1 MPNRTPPVNRRNFLI
16 LTALLTVWGTVIV
29 ARLFQLQV
37 LQHEPYVRK
46 ARAQQEQTVEIS
58 PVRGVIY
65 DRNLRPLAMSVE
77 VESVFVVP
85 AEVPDPAATARL
97 LAPVLRLKQG
107 ELRKKLSGD
116 RSFSWIKRK
125 ASAGEADRVRRLNLK
140 GIHFQKESK
149 RFYPKRDLAAHVLG
163 HVGVDDQGLAGIEL
177 AYDDVIRGRPGQLL
191 IVRDARRRQFSR
203 AGRPSA
209 PGEDLVLTLDE
220 SIQYIAERALAKAM
234 ADSRARSGVIL
245 VQDPRTGEILALANR
260 PTFNPNSYAQASPDA
275 RRNLAI
281 SGIYEPGSTFKIV
294 TASAALEEELAVPEE
309 RMDCQMGSI
318 SVAGHTIRDWKA
330 FGILTVSQAFQNS
343 SDVCAIKL
351 ALRVG
356 NEGLYRYL
364 RSFGFG
370 MPSGIEL
377 PGEARGLA
385 KPPERWWKASIG
397 AIAMGQEIGVTP
409 LQMLAAASVVANDG
423 MWVRPRIVRSGS
435 PGEPAAPQLQPEN
448 VPQGRRVISSR
459 TASRMQD
466 MMARVVTEGTGK
478 AALPKGYTAAGK
490 TGTAQKMD
498 PATRTYSTHD
508 FVASFVGFA
517 PVDAPL
523 FTILV
528 VLDSPRGQY
537 HGGDVAAPVFRRVS
551 EQILAYRNLP
561 ASEPQAA
568 PLALASLKEESPAE
582 PETFD
587 ESDGVQPLEA
597 PSGSRGSLTAE
608 VPTGRIVPNFLGQG
622 VRVVTQQA
630 LAQRLPVLV
639 VGAGI
644 AYEQSP
650 SPGVPLSEGE
660 TILVRFRTG
669 EVRGT
674 VRSPQKAPVASPQNK
689 PVPSASVV
697 PFPASG

>member
-1 MPNRTPPVNRRNFLI
+1 MPNRTPPVHRRNFII
-16 LTALLTVWGTVIV
+16 LTALLAVWSAGIIL
-29 ARLFQLQV
+29 RLLQLQV
-37 LQHEPYVRK
+37 LEHDSYVRK

-77 VESVFVVP
+77 VESVFAVP
-85 AEVPDPAATARL
+85 AEIRDPAATARL
-97 LAPVLRLKQG
+97 LAPVLSLRQG
-107 ELRKKLSGD
+107 ELRKKLAGD
-116 RSFSWIKRK
+116 RSFTWVRRK
-125 ASAGEADRVRRLNLK
+125 VSARAADRVRRLNLR

-163 HVGVDDQGLAGIEL
+163 HVGLDDQGLAGIEL
-177 AYDDVIRGRPGQLL
+177 AYDDSIRGRPGQLL

-203 AGRPSA
+203 AGRPPT

-234 ADSRARSGVIL
+234 AESRARSGAIL
-245 VQDPRTGEILALANR
+245 VQDPRTGEILAMANR
-260 PTFNPNSYAQASPDA
+260 PTFNPNSYAQADPDA
-275 RRNLAI
+275 IRNLAI
-281 SGIYEPGSTFKIV
+281 AGIYEPGSTFKIV
-294 TASAALEEELAVPEE
+294 TVASALEEELAAPEE
-309 RMDCQMGSI
+309 PIDCQNGSI
-318 SVAGHTIRDWKA
+318 NLAGHTIRDHKP
-330 FGILTVSQAFQNS
+330 FGVLTVAQAFENS

-370 MPSGIEL
+370 TPTGIEL
-377 PGEARGLA
+377 PGEARGLT

-423 MWVRPRIVRSGS
+423 VSLKTRIVRRAG
-435 PGEPAAPQLQPEN
+435 GAAPETAPDE

-459 TASRMQD
+459 TAALMQD
-466 MMARVVTEGTGK
+466 MMARVVVEGTGT
-478 AALPKGYTAAGK
+478 AARPTGYTAAGK
-490 TGTAQKMD
+490 TGTAQKLD
-498 PATRTYSTHD
+498 PATGTYSARD

-517 PVDAPL
+517 PVDSPL

-528 VLDSPRGQY
+528 VLDSPRGRY

-551 EQILAYRNLP
+551 EQILAYRNIP
-561 ASEPQAA
+561 SSEPQPM
-568 PLALASLKEESPAE
+568 PLSLASSKAKPAAE
-582 PETFD
+582 PE
-587 ESDGVQPLEA
+587 PLERSDQTPRLGA
-597 PSGSRGSLTAE
+597 
-608 VPTGRIVPNFLGQG
+608 PTGRIVPNFLGKG
-622 VRVVTQQA
+622 VRVVTQQS
-630 LAQRLPVLV
+630 LLQGLPVRV
-639 VGAGI
+639 EGTGI

-650 SPGVPLSEGE
+650 SPGGPLLEGE

-669 EVRGT
+669 EVRGAGQ
-674 VRSPQKAPVASPQNK
+674 SPPAAPVSGHQNK
-689 PVPSASVV
+689 SAPRGAGVAAASAS
-697 PFPASG
+697 G